1 MKGFVNWNELWKMTR
16 LEPKKGLPEFAD
28 MNRAKWFDEAI
39 KGHNKRTEKQLASIQ
54 LDPEYTVLDVGAGT
68 GRLAIPIAKNV
79 KKVTAI
85 EPSEAMLACL
95 EKNTKK
101 EGINNIH
108 CINKR
113 WEDIEIGVDIEP
125 HDVVIASHSLAML
138 DIQGALIKIDS
149 AAKKSA
155 YLFTF
160 VNNLRGII
168 WMDDARWNKIY
179 GKKDQIWSDYI
190 YLSMILHEMDIYANV
205 NVWNSE
211 FSQKYD
217 NKDAVIAHWREVYET
232 PPENEIIL
240 KEWLSRMLIEKEGS
254 VYLRGKSK
262 SAVVSWRKENEN
274 AEMELAKMNT
284 AGMVGIR

>member
-16 LEPKKGLPEFAD
+16 SEPKKGQPEFAD

-39 KGHNKRTEKQLASIQ
+39 KGHNERTEKQLASIQ
-54 LDPEYTVLDVGAGT
+54 LNPEYTVLDVGAGT
-68 GRLAIPIAKNV
+68 GRLAIPIAKKV

-85 EPSEAMLACL
+85 EPSEAMLSCL
-95 EKNTKK
+95 GKNMDN
-101 EGINNIH
+101 EGVNNIY

-113 WEDIEIGVDIEP
+113 WEDIEIGIDIEP

-138 DIQGALIKIDS
+138 DIRRALTKIDS

-160 VNNLRGII
+160 VNNLRGIM
-168 WMDDARWNKIY
+168 WMDDALWNKIY

-205 NVWNSE
+205 NVWDSE
-211 FSQKYD
+211 FNQKYD
-217 NKDAVIAHWREVYET
+217 HTDAVMAHWRAVYET
-232 PPENEIIL
+232 PPENETLL
-240 KEWLSRMLIEKEGS
+240 KEWLSRMLTKQDGS
-254 VYLRGKSK
+254 IYLKGTSK
-262 SAVVSWRKENEN
+262 SAVVWWSKENGNE
-274 AEMELAKMNT
+274 
-284 AGMVGIR
+284 